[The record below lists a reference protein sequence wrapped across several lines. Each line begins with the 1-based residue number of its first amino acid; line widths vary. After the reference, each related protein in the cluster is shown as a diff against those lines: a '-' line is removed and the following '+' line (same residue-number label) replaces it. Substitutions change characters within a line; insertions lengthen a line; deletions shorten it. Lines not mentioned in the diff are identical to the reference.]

1 MNYEQ
6 VMEDRAGR
14 DWEDGDDRALWQAGY
29 DAGHAEIG
37 ARLQQALDECARK
50 IYRIHDWAEQ
60 TTADRGSQGFGY
72 KEGKF
77 DQALELAYFVI
88 GVAHSAGV
96 TLDATRLDRAT
107 ERGDF
112 I

>member
-1 MNYEQ
+1 MSDKE
-6 VMEDRAGR
+6 
-14 DWEDGDDRALWQAGY
+14 WQAGY
-29 DAGHAEIG
+29 DAGHAEVR

-50 IYRIHDWAEQ
+50 LHRIHDWAEQ
-60 TTADRGSQGFGY
+60 TTADRGSHGFGY

-96 TLDATRLDRAT
+96 TLDATNLDNAT
-107 ERGDF
+107 MRGDF